1 MTTTQ
6 INTLKLIIDAIL
18 ETVKEAGSNG
28 APGGV
33 LYAALMA
40 QGCSL
45 NQFQSLMR
53 GIVSGG
59 KLRQDGDLYF
69 IA

>member
-1 MTTTQ
+1 MTTEQ
-6 INTLKLIIDAIL
+6 IRTLKLIIDAIL
-18 ETVKEAGSNG
+18 EAVKEAGSNG

-40 QGCSL
+40 KGCSL

-53 GIVSGG
+53 GIVNGG
-59 KLRQDGDLYF
+59 KLRQEGDLYF
-69 IA
+69 TA